1 MSGNRQN
8 SGMQNTFGSGMQNGW
23 GQMGNNNRFN
33 GSYNPYQSHFGFG
46 QDWGMNGYNPTR
58 QTAQNTFGGGQNA
71 MQNPQFNSGGNQ
83 TIGTS
88 PSGQLSFTD
97 PTGMGVG
104 NTQSSYSQPQ
114 NSTVTGNTFVDPNGV
129 GVNGGYTQPAQPPQQ
144 TYGGTAG
151 VDPVTGRYVFY

>member
-1 MSGNRQN
+1 MFQQNAQNYSQNQN
-8 SGMQNTFGSGMQNGW
+8 SGFK
-23 GQMGNNNRFN
+23 
-33 GSYNPYQSHFGFG
+33 
-46 QDWGMNGYNPTR
+46 
-58 QTAQNTFGGGQNA
+58 QNA

-114 NSTVTGNTFVDPNGV
+114 NSTMTGNTFVDPNGV
-129 GVNGGYTQPAQPPQQ
+129 AVNGSYAHQQPPQQ